1 MRPLAALLSG
11 VAVYVACV
19 GSAAA
24 QGGAGLYEP
33 FPQPADPSVSRDF
46 VGELRAP
53 GSRLANE
60 LSIVELER
68 GTRVRSED
76 LPAGLV
82 LPAVVAQAPSERA
95 EPGAFL
101 GSAGGWLG
109 AAALL
114 ALAAVATRRL
124 ARR

>member
-33 FPQPADPSVSRDF
+33 FPQPADPSVSRAY

-60 LSIVELER
+60 LSAAELER
-68 GTRVRSED
+68 GTRVSSKD

-82 LPAVVAQAPSERA
+82 LPAVVAQAPSGRA
-95 EPGAFL
+95 EPGAFF

-109 AAALL
+109 AVALL
-114 ALAAVATRRL
+114 ALAAVGARRL
-124 ARR
+124 AHR

>member
-1 MRPLAALLSG
+1 M
-11 VAVYVACV
+11 YVACV

-33 FPQPADPSVSRDF
+33 FPEPADPSVSREF
-46 VGELRAP
+46 VRELRPP
-53 GSRLANE
+53 GARLAGD
-60 LSIVELER
+60 LSSAELER
-68 GTRVRSED
+68 GTRVRAQE
-76 LPAGLV
+76 LPGGLP

-95 EPGAFL
+95 EPGAFF

-114 ALAAVATRRL
+114 ALAGLL
-124 ARR
+124 ARRFARP

>member
-33 FPQPADPSVSRDF
+33 FPQPADPAVARGF

-60 LSIVELER
+60 LSSAELER
-68 GTRVRSED
+68 GTRVRSGD
-76 LPAGLV
+76 LPAGLP
-82 LPAVVAQAPSERA
+82 LPAAVAQAPSGRA

-101 GSAGGWLG
+101 GSAAGWLG
-109 AAALL
+109 AAGLL
-114 ALAAVATRRL
+114 ALAGVAARRL
-124 ARR
+124 ALR

>member
-33 FPQPADPSVSRDF
+33 FPKPADPSVAREF
-46 VGELRAP
+46 VGELRPP
-53 GSRLANE
+53 GARLAAD
-60 LSIVELER
+60 LSAPELER
-68 GTRVRSED
+68 GTRVPSRD
-76 LPAGLV
+76 LAAGLA
-82 LPAVVAQAPSERA
+82 LPAVVAQAPSGRA

-114 ALAAVATRRL
+114 ALAAVAARRL
-124 ARR
+124 AHR

>member
-33 FPQPADPSVSRDF
+33 FPQPADPSVSRGF

-60 LSIVELER
+60 LSTANLQR

-76 LPAGLV
+76 LPAGLA
-82 LPAVVAQAPSERA
+82 LPVVMAQAPSERA
-95 EPGAFL
+95 EPGAFV
-101 GSAGGWLG
+101 GSAAGWAG

-114 ALAAVATRRL
+114 ALAGIAARRL
-124 ARR
+124 ALR